1 MSAVEP
7 LLEIRGLTVTYRRG
21 RGRPPLTAL
30 NNVDLTVAPGETL
43 SVVGESG
50 SGKTTLGS
58 AVLGLVL
65 PTAGSIHFAGE
76 DITAASTRRRRQLT
90 ENIQV
95 VFQDPHG
102 SLNPA
107 RTVGQTLEEPLL
119 AHRTMSRA
127 ERRAEVAAA
136 LDRVGLDHD
145 DASRYPAEFSGG
157 QLQRIAIARALMLS
171 PRLLVCDE
179 AVSALDLSIQAQI
192 LNLLRQLQRD
202 LGLSYLFISHDLAVV
217 RHVSDRVAVLYH
229 GRLMET
235 GTASDVC
242 DQPVHPY
249 TRALLASAPVPD
261 PVEQRR
267 RRADELAAE
276 YTDPSPRTDTG
287 CPFRDRCSYALDRCA
302 EPLPIHH
309 RRSGL
314 VACHRYGELGTEG
327 SDRLP
332 EGRGERPASEPLA
345 RTSAQTMAD
354 GSGIDAP
361 VRSDQFRQTPQPR
374 RTPAR

>member
-1 MSAVEP
+1 MSAAEP
-7 LLEIRGLTVTYRRG
+7 LLEISGLTVTYRRG
-21 RGRPPLTAL
+21 HGRRPLTAL

-50 SGKTTLGS
+50 SGKTTLGN
-58 AVLGLVL
+58 AVLGLVT
-65 PTAGSIHFAGE
+65 PTLGSIYFAGE

-107 RTVGQTLEEPLL
+107 RTIGQTLEEPLL
-119 AHRTMSRA
+119 AHRTMNRA
-127 ERRAEVAAA
+127 QRRGEVAAA
-136 LDRVGLDHD
+136 LDRVGLDRD
-145 DASRYPAEFSGG
+145 AASRYPAEFSGG

-192 LNLLRQLQRD
+192 LNLLRQLQHD

-235 GTASDVC
+235 GTVSDVC

-267 RRADELAAE
+267 RRTDELAAKHNDASPP
-276 YTDPSPRTDTG
+276 TDAG

-302 EPLPIHH
+302 DPLPVYH
-309 RRSGL
+309 RRAGL
-314 VACHRYGELGTEG
+314 VACHRYGELASEG
-327 SDRLP
+327 SDELP
-332 EGRGERPASEPLA
+332 ERRGERPASEPLA
-345 RTSAQTMAD
+345 RTSAQITGD
-354 GSGIDAP
+354 HSGLDSPA
-361 VRSDQFRQTPQPR
+361 RSDQVPQTPMPR